1 MEELGDLKD
10 LVLQY
15 ARGIWKNRWIAM
27 AVAWMVLI
35 VGVIGVDQMKNKY
48 KAETK
53 VYIDS
58 SSVLRPLLRG
68 IAIQSDFDAI
78 VQLMVRQLLSRPNLE
93 RAVRILDMD
102 LYVNGPLEMEE
113 LIEDI
118 RKRVDISAKKRSGIY
133 TITYIDTDRRKARQ
147 MVQTLLD
154 IFVEDTLGKTV
165 NQSDSAIEF
174 LDVQIAKYDK
184 LLRDTEQR
192 REDFKRENIGLMPNN
207 SKNYFTQLQ
216 EIERQ
221 IEQSELVLS
230 EFKNRSS
237 RIKAQI
243 AEFKANQSSQGEVV
257 VRTSL
262 DDRIEEQER
271 KLDEMLLLY
280 TDQHPDVIN
289 VQHVLETLRERKEDE
304 IKKIQPNRTLEDS
317 PVYQDMQI
325 QLSQTGANIST
336 VSTRVESLKKK
347 HLELAKLVDIVPK
360 IEGELLRL
368 DRDYEVHKKN
378 YNELVGR
385 REQARISDEVESGT
399 EQVKFRVIEPPY
411 VPLRPDFPNRALF
424 DLAVLLIAIGI
435 GYGFALLLSLLQPVI
450 YNQKDLMRQIGGSIL
465 GAVSKFDTPNVL
477 SKRRK
482 NAFVFGLANL
492 VFLCA
497 GGVMIFLHYQG
508 MLILSRIQ
516 TLVT

>member
-1 MEELGDLKD
+1 MRAGS
-10 LVLQY
+10 
-15 ARGIWKNRWIAM
+15 GKNRWIAI
-27 AVAWMVLI
+27 AVTWMVLI
-35 VGVIGVDQMKNKY
+35 VGVIGVDQIKNKY

-93 RAVRILDMD
+93 RAIRILDMD

-133 TITYIDTDRRKARQ
+133 TITYTDTDRRKARQ

-174 LDVQIAKYDK
+174 LDVQIEKYDK

-192 REDFKRENIGLMPNN
+192 REDFRRENIGLMPKN

-216 EIERQ
+216 DIERQ
-221 IEQSELVLS
+221 IEQAELILSELM
-230 EFKNRSS
+230 NRGG
-237 RIKAQI
+237 RIQTQM
-243 AEFKANQSSQGEVV
+243 AEFKANRGNQEEVV
-257 VRTSL
+257 IRTSL
-262 DDRIEEQER
+262 DERIEEQEKR
-271 KLDEMLLLY
+271 LDEMLLLY
-280 TDQHPDVIN
+280 TDQHPDVMN
-289 VQHVLETLRERKEDE
+289 VQHVLETLRERKEE
-304 IKKIQPNRTLEDS
+304 EVRQVVPNRTLEDS

-325 QLSQTGANIST
+325 QLSKTEADIST
-336 VSTRVESLKKK
+336 ISTRVDSLNKKRE
-347 HLELAKLVDIVPK
+347 ELARLVNIVPK

-368 DRDYEVHKKN
+368 DRDYEVHRKN

-411 VPLRPDFPNRALF
+411 VPIRPDFPNRALF
-424 DLAVLLIAIGI
+424 DLAVLFIAIGI
-435 GYGFALLLSLLQPVI
+435 GYGFGLLLALLQPVV
-450 YNQKDLMRQIGGSIL
+450 YNQNDLMKKIGGSIL
-465 GAVSKFDTPNVL
+465 GAVNKFDTPNVL

-482 NAFVFGLANL
+482 NAIVFSLANL

-497 GGVMIFLHYQG
+497 AGVMIYFHYQG

>member
-1 MEELGDLKD
+1 MEELGDLKE
-10 LVLQY
+10 LVLLY
-15 ARGIWKNRWIAM
+15 ARGIWKNRWIAI

-35 VGVIGVDQMKNKY
+35 VGVIGVDQIKNKY

-93 RAVRILDMD
+93 RAIRILDMD

-133 TITYIDTDRRKARQ
+133 TITYTDTDRRKARQ

-174 LDVQIAKYDK
+174 LDDQIAKYDK
-184 LLRDTEQR
+184 LLRDAEQR
-192 REDFKRENIGLMPNN
+192 REDFKRENIGLMPND

-216 EIERQ
+216 DIERQ
-221 IEQSELVLS
+221 IEQNEQILSELN
-230 EFKNRSS
+230 NRGG
-237 RIKAQI
+237 RIQAQM
-243 AEFKANQSSQGEVV
+243 AEFKANQEEVV
-257 VRTSL
+257 IRTSL
-262 DDRIEEQER
+262 DDRIEQQEK

-280 TDQHPDVIN
+280 TDQHPDVMN
-289 VQHVLETLRERKEDE
+289 VQHVLETLRERKEE
-304 IKKIQPNRTLEDS
+304 EGKKIQPNRTLENS
-317 PVYQDMQI
+317 PVYQEMQI
-325 QLSQTGANIST
+325 QLSKTEADIST
-336 VSTRVESLKKK
+336 ISTRVNSLSKKRE
-347 HLELAKLVDIVPK
+347 ELIRLVNIVPK

-368 DRDYEVHKKN
+368 NRDYEVHRKN

-411 VPLRPDFPNRALF
+411 VPIRPDFPNRALF
-424 DLAVLLIAIGI
+424 DLAVLFIAIGI
-435 GYGFALLLSLLQPVI
+435 GYGFALLLALLQPVI
-450 YNQKDLMRQIGGSIL
+450 YNQSDLMKKIGGSIL
-465 GAVSKFDTPNVL
+465 GAVNKFDTPNVL

-482 NAFVFGLANL
+482 NALVFGLANL
-492 VFLCA
+492 VFLCSA
-497 GGVMIFLHYQG
+497 GMVIYFHYQG

-516 TLVT
+516 TLVI